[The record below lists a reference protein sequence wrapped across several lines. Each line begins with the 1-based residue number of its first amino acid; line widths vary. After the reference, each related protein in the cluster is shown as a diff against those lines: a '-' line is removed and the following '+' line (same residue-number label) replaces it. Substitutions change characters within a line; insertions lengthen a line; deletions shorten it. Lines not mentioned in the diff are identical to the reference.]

1 LKIFGVVSGSGAAP
15 FFALFM
21 LASMAPPRPPA
32 AIPLAVRG
40 MMIDMAGPLR
50 D

>member
-1 LKIFGVVSGSGAAP
+1 MEAAP

-21 LASMAPPRPPA
+21 LTRMARPRPHA